1 MCVSV
6 GGLVDC
12 IITQFL
18 PTLLTLM
25 LLSPSEN
32 FFIPATTRWAPSLLA
47 ILSARSID
55 PGPVTTDDI
64 SVNDLDR

>member
-12 IITQFL
+12 TITQFL
-18 PTLLTLM
+18 PTLLSLM
-25 LLSPSEN
+25 LLSPSAN
-32 FFIPATTRWAPSLLA
+32 ILGLATSSWAPSLLA
-47 ILSARSID
+47 TLLASSND
-55 PGPVTTDDI
+55 LGPFTTDV